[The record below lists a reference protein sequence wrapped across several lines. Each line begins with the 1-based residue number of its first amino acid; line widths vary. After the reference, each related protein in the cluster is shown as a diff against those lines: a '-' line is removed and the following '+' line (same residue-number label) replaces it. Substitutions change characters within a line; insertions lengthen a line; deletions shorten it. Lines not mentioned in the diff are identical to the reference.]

1 MMNPSFNQSS
11 LFAKI
16 ASFPRRRESMVALV
30 DSRLRGN
37 DDSNEQSLINREKT
51 LQLAYLLPKLLSF
64 LVLFVFVF
72 LAIFASTNA
81 FAHKPSDSY
90 LTMSMPKDS
99 ANVTVRWD
107 IALRDLDYVLQL
119 DRDNDGA
126 LTWGEVRSRG
136 DDITKYATANLALSS
151 KDKPCAL
158 TTAAPMQLDK
168 HSDGTYAV
176 LSLSAACGADKK
188 ESLTEALQVK
198 YSLLFDVDPSH
209 RGLVQWLAPGKDGK
223 QEEALSVILGTE
235 SATQKLPLQAPSTWE
250 TFKQY
255 VVEGAFHIW
264 IGYDHILFLL
274 SLLLPAVLVFRKDM
288 TLRPEPTTF
297 HPEPVEGQLLAQ
309 TASKQIL
316 PAPSFLAAL
325 KEVLKV
331 VTAFTLAH
339 SITLSLAALGV
350 VSLPSRW
357 VESAIAASIIV
368 AAVQNIRGVVDS
380 KRWVM
385 AFGFGLIHG
394 FGFASVL
401 ADLGLPQNALIT
413 ALVGFNI
420 GIEGGQ
426 LAIVAVFLPL
436 AFWLRKTKFYQ
447 VNVFKW
453 GSVLIALLALYWL
466 VQRAFDL

>member
-1 MMNPSFNQSS
+1 MMTFLFNDKNK
-11 LFAKI
+11 AKK
-16 ASFPRRRESMVALV
+16 AL
-30 DSRLRGN
+30 
-37 DDSNEQSLINREKT
+37 QP
-51 LQLAYLLPKLLSF
+51 AYLLPKVLSF
-64 LVLFVFVF
+64 LMVFSVF
-72 LAIFASTNA
+72 LGAFFTSTSA
-81 FAHKPSDSY
+81 QAHKPSDSY
-90 LTMSMPKDS
+90 LTMSVPKDG
-99 ANVTVRWD
+99 ADVAIRWD

-136 DDITKYATANLALSS
+136 DDITKYVISNLTLSS

-176 LSLSAACGADKK
+176 LSLTAACGAAI
-188 ESLTEALQVK
+188 TEALQVK

-209 RGLVQWLAPGKDGK
+209 RGLVQWLPPGSTGEK
-223 QEEALSVILGTE
+223 EALSVILGTE
-235 SATQKLPLQAPSTWE
+235 SATQKLPLQPPSQWE
-250 TFKQY
+250 SFQQY

-274 SLLLPAVLVFRKDM
+274 SLLLPAVLIFRQNDTNTAKK
-288 TLRPEPTTF
+288 LF
-297 HPEPVEGQLLAQ
+297 GNSQ
-309 TASKQIL
+309 TL
-316 PAPSFLAAL
+316 PAESFWAAL

-339 SITLSLAALGV
+339 SITLSLAALGI
-350 VSLPSRW
+350 VSLPSRL
-357 VESAIAASIIV
+357 VESVIAASIIV
-368 AAVQNIRGVVDS
+368 AAIQNIRGVVDS

-401 ADLGLPQNALIT
+401 ADLGLPQNALVT
-413 ALVGFNI
+413 ALIGFNV
-420 GIEGGQ
+420 GVELGQ

-436 AFWLRKTKFYQ
+436 AFWLRATKFYQ
-447 VNVFKW
+447 VGVFKW
-453 GSVLIALLALYWL
+453 GSVLIALMALYWL

>member
-1 MMNPSFNQSS
+1 MMNLSFNQSS
-11 LFAKI
+11 SSGKI
-16 ASFPRRRESMVALV
+16 ASFPRRRESMLALV

-37 DDSNEQSLINREKT
+37 DGTNGQSLFKT
-51 LQLAYLLPKLLSF
+51 KKALQPAYSLPKVLSF
-64 LVLFVFVF
+64 LISFSVF
-72 LAIFASTNA
+72 LGAIFASTSA
-81 FAHKPSDSY
+81 HAHKPSDSY
-90 LTMSMPKDS
+90 LTMSVPKDGS
-99 ANVTVRWD
+99 DVAVRWD

-151 KDKPCAL
+151 KDKACAL
-158 TTAAPMQLDK
+158 TTTAPMQLDK

-176 LSLSAACGADKK
+176 LSLTAACSAALSD
-188 ESLTEALQVK
+188 ALQVK

-209 RGLVQWLAPGKDGK
+209 RGLVQWLPPGKDGK
-223 QEEALSVILGTE
+223 TGEALSVILGTE
-235 SATQKLPLQAPSTWE
+235 TAMQKLPLQAPSAWE
-250 TFKQY
+250 TFQQY

-274 SLLLPAVLVFRKDM
+274 SLLLPAVLIFRRNDTNTSKKVF
-288 TLRPEPTTF
+288 
-297 HPEPVEGQLLAQ
+297 GN
-309 TASKQIL
+309 SQIL
-316 PAPSFLAAL
+316 PAMSFWGAL

-368 AAVQNIRGVVDS
+368 AAIQNIRGVVDS

-413 ALVGFNI
+413 ALVGFNV

-426 LAIVAVFLPL
+426 LAIVAVFMPV
-436 AFWLRKTKFYQ
+436 AFWLRSSKFYQ
-447 VNVFKW
+447 VGVFKW
-453 GSVLIALLALYWL
+453 GSVLIALLALYWF